1 VVPVPP
7 YQKKLVADTEM
18 TMDSRA
24 MLMIMIDFITVKV
37 PLGGPAKS
45 ALVLLLRNGSIK
57 KKDGWGRSK
66 HCPFDSK
73 DTQSTPHR
81 VGFANHRVIFLMH
94 AI

>member
-18 TMDSRA
+18 TMRSRA
-24 MLMIMIDFITVKV
+24 VLMIMIDFITVKV
-37 PLGGPAKS
+37 ALGGPAKS
-45 ALVLLLRNGSIK
+45 ALVLLLRNGTIK

-66 HCPFDSK
+66 HAPSIQK
-73 DTQSTPHR
+73 THKAHR